1 MLVKKRVAQD
11 LRESQRTRL
20 DSDAARGSM
29 LKESAAFPEV
39 CPEVL
44 LSRDPE
50 ACPFC
55 SLDMRRALLAN
66 EAALAL
72 RDGFPVNSGHTLI
85 VLRRHVASWF
95 DATRDEQ
102 LAILELLDLVKEELD
117 RTLAPAG
124 YNVGVNVGAAA
135 GQTVPHLHVHVIP
148 RFPGDVDDPTGGVRL
163 VIPERGNYRRAGH
176 VPRGPRSR
184 EP

>member
-1 MLVKKRVAQD
+1 
-11 LRESQRTRL
+11 
-20 DSDAARGSM
+20 
-29 LKESAAFPEV
+29 
-39 CPEVL
+39 
-44 LSRDPE
+44 
-50 ACPFC
+50 
-55 SLDMRRALLAN
+55 MRRALLAN